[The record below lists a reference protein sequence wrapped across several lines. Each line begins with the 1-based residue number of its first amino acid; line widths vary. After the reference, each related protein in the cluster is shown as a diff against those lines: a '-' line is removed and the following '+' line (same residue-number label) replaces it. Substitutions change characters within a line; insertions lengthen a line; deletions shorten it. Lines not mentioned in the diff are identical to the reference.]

1 MRNELNEDTERLF
14 TEFWEEQ
21 AIKDPEIENF
31 AKILAEGTIKNL
43 PAIDEKISGAAIN
56 WSIKRMPCLD
66 KNILRMATF
75 EMLFLEDIPV
85 LVSINE
91 AIELAKKY
99 SAEDSPRF
107 INGVLHKI
115 KEDIKKVRICRQAY
129 SNSVLSSPESEGTDA
144 TSKEHRVAQRSSQ

>member
-1 MRNELNEDTERLF
+1 MKRRKAREVALSFLYQVEMRNEMNEDIGRF
-14 TEFWEEQ
+14 FAEFWAEQ
-21 AIKDPEIENF
+21 EIQDPKMEQF
-31 AKILAEGTIKNL
+31 TKILAEGTIKNL
-43 PAIDEKISGAAIN
+43 SDIDEKISRAAIN

-75 EMLFLEDIPV
+75 EMLFMEDIPV

-115 KEDIKKVRICRQAY
+115 KEEIGK
-129 SNSVLSSPESEGTDA
+129 S
-144 TSKEHRVAQRSSQ
+144 

>member
-1 MRNELNEDTERLF
+1 MSFLYQVEMRNEMNEDIGRF
-14 TEFWEEQ
+14 FAEFWAEQ
-21 AIKDPEIENF
+21 EIQDPKMEQF
-31 AKILAEGTIKNL
+31 TKILAEGTIKNL
-43 PAIDEKISGAAIN
+43 SDIDEKISRAAIN

-75 EMLFLEDIPV
+75 EMLFMEDIPV

-115 KEDIKKVRICRQAY
+115 KEEIGK
-129 SNSVLSSPESEGTDA
+129 S
-144 TSKEHRVAQRSSQ
+144 